1 MKSHRLKTCGFSVVI
16 IMAKKAII
24 FISCGIFREEL
35 EYLLKEKRLDWNIIY
50 LEAALHVNFDRLKKA
65 LVEALEE
72 NQKAGIELK
81 VLYGHCHPEIM
92 AILEKY
98 DAKKIEAG
106 NCLEALVGPEEI
118 RRINN
123 EGTAFFLSSGWV
135 NNWEKMFALGEK
147 DFNFD
152 FKSMFDGYKRIIV
165 FDTGL
170 IPIDEEK
177 VGRFS
182 KLTNLPIE
190 RRHISL
196 DYLLNLINRI

>member
-35 EYLLKEKRLDWNIIY
+35 EYLLKEKGLDWNIIY

-118 RRINN
+118 RRTMAAVGILAI
-123 EGTAFFLSSGWV
+123 TIAR
-135 NNWEKMFALGEK
+135 LGGPK
-147 DFNFD
+147 
-152 FKSMFDGYKRIIV
+152 
-165 FDTGL
+165 
-170 IPIDEEK
+170 IPC
-177 VGRFS
+177 
-182 KLTNLPIE
+182 NQPCN
-190 RRHISL
+190 RH
-196 DYLLNLINRI
+196 DKC